1 MKKKFNANIIV
12 FVFFAVF
19 VAVGV
24 FGKCLVGIKDTAKEA
39 VKQVKDGKRGEAV
52 ENFISG
58 IDKVTTEDLRYHD
71 LLMDINSVK
80 YLLTNTRIVN
90 KDDSVIARADSGSLV
105 SLIPEMTDSQINAV
119 ADKIEGLQNK
129 AQASGADFLYFAAP
143 GKEIYETGPENLKT
157 YALSNYDRFIDTL
170 NGRHICCYDLRQA
183 LASSGISERDYFFI
197 TDHHWRP
204 TTGLAMT
211 EAICRELDSRYGFPY
226 DSEKL
231 KPESYRIDNYENF
244 FLGSKGKKVGTYFTA
259 SGADD
264 FQILLPKF
272 DTKLHEDIPHNNV
285 SRDGDFEKI
294 TYYYEHFAKNYYG
307 KNPYAAYSG
316 GNFRLQIIKNELGGN
331 GKKVLLVR
339 DSFACVVSPFLSL
352 ETDELHIMDIRD
364 FVGYSGD
371 RFSVYDYID
380 QNDFDLIIVLYSS
393 VKSVDSSD
401 SMYQFDVAF

>member
-19 VAVGV
+19 VAVGLY
-24 FGKCLVGIKDTAKEA
+24 GKCLNSIKDTAKNA
-39 VKQVKDGKRGEAV
+39 VLQVKEGKRGEAV
-52 ENFISG
+52 ESFISG
-58 IDKVTTEDLRYHD
+58 IDKVSTESLWYHD
-71 LLMDINSVK
+71 FLMDINSVK

-90 KDDSVIARADSGSLV
+90 KDDTVIARADSGSLV
-105 SLIPEMTDSQINAV
+105 SLIPEMTDSQLNEV
-119 ADKIEGLQNK
+119 ADKIEALQNK
-129 AQASGADFLYFAAP
+129 AQSRGADFLYFAAP

-157 YALSNYDRFIDTL
+157 YALSNYDRFIATL
-170 NGRHICCYDLRQA
+170 SGRNICYYDLREA
-183 LASSGISERDYFFI
+183 LASSGIPERDYFFI

-204 TTGLAMT
+204 ATGLAMAG
-211 EAICRELDSRYGFPY
+211 AICRELDSRYGFQFDP
-226 DSEKL
+226 EKL
-231 KPESYRIDNYENF
+231 NPDNYQIKNYENF
-244 FLGSKGKKVGTYFTA
+244 FLGSKGKKVGTFFTP

-264 FQILLPKF
+264 FQIILPKF
-272 DTKLHEDIPHNNV
+272 DTRIHEEIPHNSV
-285 SRDGDFEKI
+285 SRDGDFETI
-294 TYYYEHFAKNYYG
+294 TYYNEHFQKNYYG

-316 GNFRLQIIKNELGGN
+316 GNFRLQIIRNELGGN

-364 FVGYSGD
+364 FVGYSGE
-371 RFSVYDYID
+371 RFSVFDYID

-393 VKSVDSSD
+393 VKSMDSSD